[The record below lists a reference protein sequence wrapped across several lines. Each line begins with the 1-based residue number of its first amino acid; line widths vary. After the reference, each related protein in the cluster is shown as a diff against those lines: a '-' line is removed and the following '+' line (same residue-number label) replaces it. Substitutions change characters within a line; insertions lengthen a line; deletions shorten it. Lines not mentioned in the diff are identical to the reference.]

1 MKTFTYASALAR
13 SLDMTFGERVTTA
26 LQVTL
31 IGLATVFSV
40 LIILW
45 GCISLLRIVLGGK
58 RKSKNAE
65 KAETETVA
73 ETNNLPEIIGEN
85 QQEDNGALIA
95 AITAAITVLL
105 QEENNNTGFRVVS
118 FRRSDKKSAW
128 NKR

>member
-1 MKTFTYASALAR
+1 
-13 SLDMTFGERVTTA
+13 MTFGERVTTA

-31 IGLATVFSV
+31 IGLATVFAV

-45 GCISLLRIVLGGK
+45 GGISLLRIVLGGK
-58 RKSKNAE
+58 GKSKDAE
-65 KAETETVA
+65 KAETVA
-73 ETNNLPEIIGEN
+73 ETNNQPEVIDEN
-85 QQEDNGALIA
+85 QPKDDGALIA

-128 NKR
+128 NR

>member
-1 MKTFTYASALAR
+1 MKTFTYAPALAR

-31 IGLATVFSV
+31 IGLATVFAV

-45 GCISLLRIVLGGK
+45 GGISLLRIVLGGK
-58 RKSKNAE
+58 GKNKDAE
-65 KAETETVA
+65 KAETKTVA
-73 ETNNLPEIIGEN
+73 ETNNQPEVIDEN
-85 QQEDNGALIA
+85 QPKDDGALIA

-105 QEENNNTGFRVVS
+105 REENNNTGFRVVS